1 MVVDYRI
8 GGPDQ
13 MSGGVRPGSNL
24 VRQFTDEQP

>member
-13 MSGGVRPGSNL
+13 IGGGARPGSNL
-24 VRQFTDEQP
+24 MRQFTDERP